1 MKRAKVTKKDLED
14 VKMAIMAELR
24 ELRGLLEQA
33 GESED
38 VEKRWIKSYQ
48 VQAML
53 GISRGTL
60 MNMRARGEIVYYRMG
75 GLIFYS
81 YEDVVGV
88 MERGRMG

>member
-1 MKRAKVTKKDLED
+1 MKRTKVTKQDLED
-14 VKMAIMAELR
+14 VKTAIIVELR
-24 ELRGLLEQA
+24 ALRGLLEQA
-33 GESED
+33 EGAG
-38 VEKRWIKSYQ
+38 VEKRWIKSYE

-75 GLIFYS
+75 GLIFYC
-81 YEDVVGV
+81 YDDVVGV